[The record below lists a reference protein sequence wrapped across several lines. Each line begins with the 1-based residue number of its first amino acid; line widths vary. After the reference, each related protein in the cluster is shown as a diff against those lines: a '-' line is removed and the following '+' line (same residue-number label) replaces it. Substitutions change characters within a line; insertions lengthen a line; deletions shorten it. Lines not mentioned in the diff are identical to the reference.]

1 VITINEN
8 EIPHE
13 VQRSGCPVRRGN
25 WIIQRA
31 ESAGLMMPL
40 IVNKTDDGAIVVR
53 GVRRETIKGACS
65 V

>member
-1 VITINEN
+1 MITINEN
-8 EIPHE
+8 EIPHD

-40 IVNKTDDGAIVVR
+40 IINKTDDGAIVVR
-53 GVRRETIKGACS
+53 GVRREQKPIR
-65 V
+65 

>member
-1 VITINEN
+1 VIVINET
-8 EIPHE
+8 EIPHD
-13 VQRSGCPVRRGN
+13 VQRSNCPVRRGN

-53 GVRRETIKGACS
+53 GVRREQKPIRWPA
-65 V
+65 